1 MSIRNDSRSSGAHNN
16 TIWEGLN
23 ISRELR
29 EKQNGHKAAVLWFT
43 GISASGKTTIAR
55 GIEHKLFVNGI
66 QTVLLD
72 GDMVRKG
79 LCSDLGFSA
88 KDRKENI
95 RRISEVARLLFEQGS
110 VVICTFI
117 SPFREDRQYARSLI
131 ADGCFFEIFVKCD
144 IETAKRRDPKGL
156 YQKALRGEIKDF
168 TGISSPF
175 EEPENPE
182 IVLDSEL
189 KTSDELI
196 GSLFNHLKGN
206 KIIQVTG
213 AG

>member
-1 MSIRNDSRSSGAHNN
+1 MSIRNYSRASGSHNN

-55 GIEHKLFVNGI
+55 SIEHKLFVNGI

-79 LCSDLGFSA
+79 LCNDLGFSE

-131 ADGCFFEIFVKCD
+131 ADGRFFEIFVKCD
-144 IETAKRRDPKGL
+144 IETAKKRDPKGL

-196 GSLFNHLKGN
+196 GSLFNHLKVN
-206 KIIQVTG
+206 NIIKVPG